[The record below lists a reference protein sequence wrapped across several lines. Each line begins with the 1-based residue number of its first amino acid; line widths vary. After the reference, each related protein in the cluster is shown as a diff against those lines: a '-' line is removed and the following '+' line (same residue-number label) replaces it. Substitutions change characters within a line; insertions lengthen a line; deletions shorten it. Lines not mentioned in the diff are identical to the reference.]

1 MKKKFI
7 SALVLMGILV
17 MPVAAYA
24 DAAVGDQIVTIG
36 TNLNGQQRQEVLQY
50 FGANENAQI
59 IDVDISEERQYL
71 SGKVPDA
78 QIGNSTNSC
87 AMITYTK
94 KGSGVNVTTHNINY
108 VTPDAY
114 KSAILT
120 AGINDADVQITAPIE
135 VSGTGAL
142 TGIMKAYEVSTGE
155 QISEDVKQAATQ
167 ELVTN
172 AELGQEIGDDQAND
186 LINTIKQEIAE
197 QKPETPEE
205 VQSIVDQVLQQLGI
219 TLTDEQYQ
227 QLLDL
232 INQLSKLDIDWD
244 SLADNVSS
252 LIGQASDYLH
262 SDEGQSFL
270 AKLQDIINSFFD
282 WLRSVFGGSDSA
294 SGDQNSTTGVVDT
307 TSDAASTQSTES
319 VQTPDNSSTNDGTAM
334 TTDQSTAAQDS
345 AAEQQDNS
353 SSQES
358 TTVDSGAATDTGSAN
373 ENTDVAA

>member
-36 TNLNGQQRQEVLQY
+36 TNLNEQQRQEVLQY

-319 VQTPDNSSTNDGTAM
+319 VQTTDNSSTNDGTTM
-334 TTDQSTAAQDS
+334 TTDQSIAAQDS
-345 AAEQQDNS
+345 ATEQQDNS

>member
-36 TNLNGQQRQEVLQY
+36 TNLNEQQRQEVLQY

-319 VQTPDNSSTNDGTAM
+319 VQTTDNSSTNDGTAM

-353 SSQES
+353 SSQQS

>member
-36 TNLNGQQRQEVLQY
+36 TNLNEQLRQEVLQY

-319 VQTPDNSSTNDGTAM
+319 VQTTDNSSTNDGTTM

-353 SSQES
+353 SSQQS

>member
-36 TNLNGQQRQEVLQY
+36 TNLNEQQRQEVLQY

-319 VQTPDNSSTNDGTAM
+319 AQTTDNSSTNDGTAM

-353 SSQES
+353 SSQQS

>member
-7 SALVLMGILV
+7 SALVLLGILV

-36 TNLNGQQRQEVLQY
+36 TNLNEQQRQEVLQY

-319 VQTPDNSSTNDGTAM
+319 VQTTDNSSTNDGTTM

-353 SSQES
+353 SSQQS